1 MGGPGEGGGGSPP
14 SSAPYSPSGGGGG
27 GAARN
32 TGKHRNGERQP
43 SSAESTTSP
52 GRSPAMAKA
61 RSSKCTA
68 TINNDLRGRVRTQIH
83 AGRLS
88 AVRVTASTWCS
99 VHDANEA
106 VPRAKC
112 RLDQDLRGVG
122 RVTHDLKAHTRPER
136 CYLLEMSHKPGTIR
150 AEGAVATRHN
160 GARAVS
166 SYHQIV
172 QCFQDQSK
180 TFSVL
185 GKKEFTSHRNA
196 SVARSHTEADWQLTT
211 TVQCKQRVRTSI
223 WMWFMCVGAC
233 VRV

>member
-1 MGGPGEGGGGSPP
+1 MWQSTHPNPCWSPL
-14 SSAPYSPSGGGGG
+14 SSACHCIDLVRRARCQRSRSQGQISAGSGPSRAGGV
-27 GAARN
+27 A
-32 TGKHRNGERQP
+32 HE
-43 SSAESTTSP
+43 
-52 GRSPAMAKA
+52 
-61 RSSKCTA
+61 
-68 TINNDLRGRVRTQIH
+68 
-83 AGRLS
+83 
-88 AVRVTASTWCS
+88 
-99 VHDANEA
+99 
-106 VPRAKC
+106 
-112 RLDQDLRGVG
+112 
-122 RVTHDLKAHTRPER
+122 LKAHTRPER

-160 GARAVS
+160 GARARS